1 MRKKALVY
9 GICLLGTVCTLSAK
23 DKKGG
28 ALYKDAKAPIEKRV
42 DDLLSRMTLE
52 EKVMQLNQYTLGR
65 NNNVNNVGEEVK
77 KVPAEIGSLIY
88 FETNPELRN
97 NMQKKA
103 MEESRLGIPIIF
115 GYDAIH
121 GFRTV
126 YPISLAQACSW
137 NPDLVEQA
145 CAVSAQEARM
155 SGVDWT
161 FSPMIDVARDPRWGR
176 VAEGYGEDPYANGVF
191 GAASVRGYQGD
202 NMSAENRVAACL
214 KHYVGYGASEAGRD
228 YVYTEI
234 SKQTLWDTYLLPYE
248 MGVKAGAAT
257 LMSSFNDIS
266 GIPGSANHY
275 TMTEILKERWGH
287 DGFIVSDWGAIEQ
300 LKNQGLA
307 ANKKEA
313 AVYAFNAGL
322 EMDMM
327 SHAYDRHMKELVE
340 EGKITMAQVDESVRR
355 VLRVKFRLGLFERPY
370 TPVTSE
376 KERFFRPQSMDIA
389 AQLAAESMVLLK
401 NENQILPL
409 TDKKKIAVVGP
420 MAKNGW
426 DLLGSWCGHGKDTDV
441 AMLYNGLA
449 TEFVG
454 KAELRYALGC
464 RTQGDNRKGFE
475 EALEAAR
482 WSDVVVLCLGEM
494 MTWSGENASRSS
506 IALPQIQEE
515 LAKELKKVG
524 KPIVLVLVNGRPLEL
539 NRLEPISDA
548 ILEIWQPGVNGA
560 LPMAGILSGRI
571 NPSGKLAMTFPYSNG
586 QIPIYYNR
594 RKSGRGHQGFYKDIT
609 SDPLYPFGHGLS
621 YTEFKY
627 GVVTL
632 SASKVKR
639 GEKLS
644 AEVTVTNTGKRD
656 GLETV
661 HWFISDPYCSITR
674 PVKELK
680 YFEKQSIK
688 AGETKIFRFDID
700 LERDLGFV
708 DGNGKRFLEAGE
720 YYIQVKD
727 QKVKIELTD

>member
-248 MGVKAGAAT
+248 MGVKAGVAT